1 MSRVTAIGLMS
12 GTSYDGVDVALIET
26 DGEEIGSLGPTG
38 YRPYSDQERDLL
50 RRAIAVATH
59 LGDRTERPKILAQ
72 VEELVTDMHA
82 EAVEAFLAANGMA
95 ASAVGVVGFHGQT
108 VLHRP
113 DRGLTVQIGNGPALA
128 ARLGIPVVY
137 DFRAA
142 DVAAGGQ
149 GAPVVPVFHRA
160 LVRQLK
166 RAHPVG
172 VLNLG
177 GVANVTFIDGNV
189 ELIAFDTGPGNA
201 LIDDFVRMRTG
212 QPRDDDGRTAAAG
225 KVDEDAVA
233 RVLKHPF
240 FAKAPPKS
248 LDRNAFR
255 HWAMEEGR
263 LTEKS
268 TEDALATLTAV
279 TAASVAHATKVLPRA
294 PAGWLVA
301 GGGTR
306 NPTLMRMLAQRLA
319 PVSIETAGAV
329 GWSADALEAQA
340 FAYLAVRTLKGL
352 PLTFPTTTGV
362 PRPLTGG
369 VLVRKSDGGSGSPRA

>member
-26 DGEEIGSLGPTG
+26 DGEEISSLGPTG

>member
-38 YRPYSDQERDLL
+38 YRPYSDQERDLV
-50 RRAIAVATH
+50 RRAIAVATN
-59 LGDRTERPKILAQ
+59 LGDRAERPKILAQ

-95 ASAVGVVGFHGQT
+95 PSSIGVVGFHGQT

-113 DRGLTVQIGNGPALA
+113 ERGLTVQLGNGRALA

-137 DFRAA
+137 DFRSA

-166 RAHPVG
+166 RAHPIA

-177 GVANVTFIDGNV
+177 GVANLTFIDGKAD
-189 ELIAFDTGPGNA
+189 LIAFDTGPGNA
-201 LIDDFVRMRTG
+201 LIDDFVRLRTG
-212 QPRDDDGRTAAAG
+212 QPQDDGGRVAAAG
-225 KVDEDAVA
+225 NVDEDAVA
-233 RVLKHPF
+233 RVLTHPF
-240 FAKAPPKS
+240 FAKPPPKS